1 MASFG
6 VGRSGRDGLSRVAFR
21 REPRHTQNMTTSAED
36 RTLVLLRHASAEAA
50 TAGQDDRE
58 HRLTDAGQDE
68 AQAIGR
74 WLVEQGI
81 GCDAVVC
88 SPAQRTRETMAEVA
102 AAGCAE
108 AEVEIEHRLYN
119 ASAEE
124 VLAVVREADDDASVL
139 LVVGHAPGLPAATS
153 LLADGDGSAPAHD
166 LLAEGFPPGAVA
178 VLRYSGHWSDL
189 AFDAATL
196 DRFHVPVLTA

>member
-1 MASFG
+1 MP
-6 VGRSGRDGLSRVAFR
+6 GR
-21 REPRHTQNMTTSAED
+21 
-36 RTLVLLRHASAEAA
+36 
-50 TAGQDDRE
+50 AGQDDHERALSEQGRE
-58 HRLTDAGQDE
+58 E
-68 AQAIGR
+68 AQSIGH

-81 GCDAVVC
+81 GCDQVLC
-88 SPAQRTRETMAEVA
+88 SPAHRTRETITEIAE
-102 AAGCAE
+102 AGCAE

-119 ASAEE
+119 ASAEDI
-124 VLAVVREADDDASVL
+124 LAVVREASDDANVL
-139 LVVGHAPGLPAATS
+139 LVVGHAPGLPAVTS

-196 DRFHVPVLTA
+196 DRFHVPVPADPS

>member
-1 MASFG
+1 MAG
-6 VGRSGRDGLSRVAFR
+6 
-21 REPRHTQNMTTSAED
+21 HTQIMTTSAED
-36 RTLVLLRHASAEAA
+36 RTLVLLRHASAESAA
-50 TAGQDDRE
+50 AGQDDRE
-58 HRLTDAGQDE
+58 RSLTDAGQDE
-68 AQAIGR
+68 ARAIGR

-108 AEVEIEHRLYN
+108 AEVEIDQRLYN
-119 ASAEE
+119 AGAEDI
-124 VLAVVREADDDASVL
+124 LAVVREANEDVSVL
-139 LVVGHAPGLPAATS
+139 LVIGHAPGMPAATS
-153 LLADGDGSAPAHD
+153 LLADGDGSAPAHE

-178 VLRYSGHWSDL
+178 VMRYCGHWSDL

>member
-1 MASFG
+1 
-6 VGRSGRDGLSRVAFR
+6 
-21 REPRHTQNMTTSAED
+21 MTTSAED
-36 RTLVLLRHASAEAA
+36 RTLVLLRHASAEPAS
-50 TAGQDDRE
+50 AGRDDHERS
-58 HRLTDAGQDE
+58 LTDAGRDE
-68 AQAIGR
+68 AQDIGR

-81 GCDAVVC
+81 GCDEVLC
-88 SPAQRTRETMAEVA
+88 SPAQRTRETMAEIA

-119 ASAEE
+119 AGAEDI
-124 VLAVVREADDDASVL
+124 LAVVREASEDASVL
-139 LVVGHAPGLPAATS
+139 LVVGHAPGLPAVTS

-166 LLAEGFPPGAVA
+166 LLAEGFPPGGVA
-178 VLRYSGHWSDL
+178 VLRYSGPWSDL